1 MPTISRRL
9 LVDTVATRLVGVT
22 NAVGYVGQIGSL
34 NGLPGVTGTPDDPPR
49 KSPSDP
55 RIAPYFVLEPQAGTE
70 SDDAGLGDCLI
81 DLDWPFT
88 VRAVAGDIH
97 DLLALVDRIDAL
109 LWRWSPGQVGD
120 AHTGRVMHQPGYTPP
135 VVRDTTQ
142 TPHRLF
148 TPLQYR
154 LVAHI

>member
-1 MPTISRRL
+1 MPISRRL
-9 LVDTVATRLVGVT
+9 LLNAVATRLVAVT
-22 NAVGYVGQIGSL
+22 HATGYVGQVGAH
-34 NGLPGVTGTPDDPPR
+34 NGLPGVTGTPGDPPR
-49 KSPSDP
+49 KSPTDP
-55 RIAPYFVLEPQAGTE
+55 RVAPYFVLEPQAGTE
-70 SDDAGLGDCLI
+70 SDEGDLGDCLV

-88 VRAVAGDIH
+88 VRAAAGDTA
-97 DLLALVDRIDAL
+97 DLLSLVDRIDAL

-135 VVRDTTQ
+135 IVTDTTQ

-154 LVAHI
+154 LVAHT